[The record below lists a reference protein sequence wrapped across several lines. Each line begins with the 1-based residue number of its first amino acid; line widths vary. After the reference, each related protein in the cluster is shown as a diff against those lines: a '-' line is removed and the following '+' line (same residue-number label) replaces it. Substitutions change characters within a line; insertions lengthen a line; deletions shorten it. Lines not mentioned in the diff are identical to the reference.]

1 MESFIAIDF
10 ETANQ
15 YRSSI
20 CSVGVVRVEDGTIRD
35 RFYSLIKP
43 NPNFYCHWATE
54 IHGINYYDTIDA
66 QPFPEVWKNIE
77 DKISGLPFVAH
88 NSAFDEGCLKAVYEL
103 YHIPYPGYQFYCTYR
118 SSKRIFPNLINH
130 QLHTVSSHVGFELFD
145 HHNALADA
153 EACAQI
159 AIISCE
165 KCKI

>member
-20 CSVGVVRVEDGTIRD
+20 CSVGLVMVDNGTIRD

-54 IHGINYYDTIDA
+54 IHGISYQDTISA
-66 QPFPEVWKNIE
+66 PLFPEVWHNIE
-77 DKISGLPFVAH
+77 EKISGFPLVAH
-88 NSAFDEGCLKAVYEL
+88 NSSFDEGCLKAVHEL
-103 YHIPYPGYQFYCTYR
+103 YNMPYPDYQFYCTCR
-118 SSKRIFPNLINH
+118 SAKRIFPDLRNH
-130 QLHTVSSHVGFELFD
+130 QLHTVSSHIGFELFD

-153 EACAQI
+153 EACARI
-159 AIISCE
+159 AINIL
-165 KCKI
+165 